1 MDKEYLINRLQ
12 DMAGQYKQDIS
23 PEILGGIVNISL
35 FRVVKKGEI
44 LGKIGDDTGRAGLV
58 LKGMIRCYY
67 IDGNGNDI
75 TRGFSIPGT
84 FCMDEGMFGYRERLT
99 EWEALE
105 ETALMLFDVREIKKM
120 IAGCGQ
126 LQNMYIMFLENALR
140 YKIYRENTFLVENAA
155 ERYIHFRRLYPEI
168 CANVKQQ
175 YIATYLGIAPE
186 SLSRIR
192 KQLKETELL

>member
-1 MDKEYLINRLQ
+1 MDKEYLVNQLWN
-12 DMAGQYKQDIS
+12 MASQYKLDIS

-44 LGKIGDDTGRAGLV
+44 LGKIGDDTGRVGLV

-67 IDGNGNDI
+67 IDGNGNDV

-84 FCMDEGMFGYRERLT
+84 FCMDEGMFGCHERLT

-105 ETALMLFDVREIKKM
+105 ETALMSFDVREIKKM
-120 IAGCGQ
+120 IAKCGQ
-126 LQNMYIMFLENALR
+126 LQSAYILLLENALR

>member
-12 DMAGQYKQDIS
+12 DMASQYKLDIS

-67 IDGNGNDI
+67 IDGNGNDV

-155 ERYIHFRRLYPEI
+155 ERYIYFRRLYPEI

>member
-1 MDKEYLINRLQ
+1 MDKEYLVNQLWN
-12 DMAGQYKQDIS
+12 MASQYKLDIS

-44 LGKIGDDTGRAGLV
+44 LGKIGDDTRRAGLV

-67 IDGNGNDI
+67 IDGNGNDV
-75 TRGFSIPGT
+75 TRGFSIAGT

-105 ETALMLFDVREIKKM
+105 ETALMSFDVREIKKM
-120 IAGCGQ
+120 IAKCGQ
-126 LQNMYIMFLENALR
+126 LQSAYILLLENALR
-140 YKIYRENTFLVENAA
+140 YKIYRENTFLVENAT

>member
-1 MDKEYLINRLQ
+1 MDKEYLVNQLWN
-12 DMAGQYKQDIS
+12 MASQYKLDIS
-23 PEILGGIVNISL
+23 PEILGGIENISL

-44 LGKIGDDTGRAGLV
+44 LGKIGDDTGRVGLV

-67 IDGNGNDI
+67 IDGNGNDV

-84 FCMDEGMFGYRERLT
+84 FCMDEGMFDYRERLT

-105 ETALMLFDVREIKKM
+105 ETALMSFDVREIKKM
-120 IAGCGQ
+120 IAKCGQ
-126 LQNMYIMFLENALR
+126 LQSAYILLLENALR

>member
-12 DMAGQYKQDIS
+12 DMASQYKLDIS

-44 LGKIGDDTGRAGLV
+44 LGKIGDDTGRVGLV

-67 IDGNGNDI
+67 IDGNGNDV

-84 FCMDEGMFGYRERLT
+84 FCMDEGMFGCHERLT

-105 ETALMLFDVREIKKM
+105 ETALMSFDVREIKKM
-120 IAGCGQ
+120 IAKCGQ
-126 LQNMYIMFLENALR
+126 LQSAYILLLENALR
-140 YKIYRENTFLVENAA
+140 YKIYRENTFLVENAT

>member
-35 FRVVKKGEI
+35 FHVVKKGEL

-84 FCMDEGMFGYRERLT
+84 FCMDEGMFGYHERLT

>member
-58 LKGMIRCYY
+58 LKGMIRCSY

-84 FCMDEGMFGYRERLT
+84 FCMDEGMFGYHERLT